1 MNRGPTARKRDRM
14 SDTPKFT
21 VVDRRKFRGEDAP
34 ETEAASTPATP
45 EAEAPSAAAAA
56 PAPRLTLVEPPAA
69 KAEAQ
74 SSSVAVAEE
83 PEIPGAGPT
92 LVTPE
97 TEAIAQAGN
106 DAQASNDEEAGFY
119 DDSQLPPAPTDEES
133 RFQKLAYDQ
142 AAERL
147 DVLVRS
153 QNPAAPAPES
163 IGFEH
168 LVQQLYLSAMMQMGA
183 GTPEGQRPR
192 IDILGAR
199 QTIDLLGVVQAK
211 SAGNLHADEIRAID
225 TVLFELRATFLE
237 LTRMIGTQST
247 ANMPPPPGSKPGPGG
262 FGPQR

>member
-1 MNRGPTARKRDRM
+1 M

-34 ETEAASTPATP
+34 EPEAVSTPSIP
-45 EAEAPSAAAAA
+45 EAETKPAPAA
-56 PAPRLTLVEPPAA
+56 APRLTLVEPPAA
-69 KAEAQ
+69 KAESE

-83 PEIPGAGPT
+83 PEIPVGAGPT
-92 LVTPE
+92 LVTPDADDL
-97 TEAIAQAGN
+97 EAE
-106 DAQASNDEEAGFY
+106 DAESQSAGFF

-153 QNPAAPAPES
+153 QNPALPAPEK

-199 QTIDLLGVVQAK
+199 QTIDLLGVVKVK
-211 SAGNLHADEIRAID
+211 SAGNLNAEEIRAID
-225 TVLFELRATFLE
+225 TVLFELHSTFLE
-237 LTRMIGTQST
+237 LTRMISAQS
-247 ANMPPPPGSKPGPGG
+247 AAPMPPPPGG
-262 FGPQR
+262 FGPAR